1 VFPFGRG
8 KNYSLFGGQIQ
19 VAATVALA
27 ILAPRSIYP
36 RVPPGVE
43 KIYKSLIVCC
53 GDIAETILSTLIIV
67 PTNFSSKSF
76 GAKVRVLRDQLGF
89 SQETLA
95 ELAGLHRT
103 YVSDVE
109 RGARNISLNSINKL
123 AAALQVSA
131 ASLLQDVQHILPGKL
146 IEILLVEDDPNDV
159 ELTLAALHSVNILN
173 RVHVLVDGAAALDFL
188 LGKGDGKRRAEDR
201 PHLILLDLALPKVDG
216 MEVLRQIKADP
227 RTRSIPVVILTV
239 SSRSKDIAACKRL
252 GAGGYLVKPVGI
264 QNLSEV
270 TPQLSLQWALLTMG
284 SEATA

>member
-173 RVHVLVDGAAALDFL
+173 RVHVLVDGA
-188 LGKGDGKRRAEDR
+188 
-201 PHLILLDLALPKVDG
+201 V
-216 MEVLRQIKADP
+216 
-227 RTRSIPVVILTV
+227 RT
-239 SSRSKDIAACKRL
+239 
-252 GAGGYLVKPVGI
+252 
-264 QNLSEV
+264 
-270 TPQLSLQWALLTMG
+270 
-284 SEATA
+284 